1 LGPLNAPTDRPRS
14 LAWPL
19 AAVYTVLVVYA
30 SLYPF
35 EGWRTQGAWPWAYL
49 TAPWPRYWT
58 AFDLWSNVLG
68 YVPLGLLVALGVA
81 RTDRRGW
88 TAGAWWAGALACAT
102 LSGVLEGVQSYLP
115 MRVPSNMDWLANAL
129 GGASGAGVAWGAHR
143 WRVLA
148 AWNRFRRQWLI
159 DGATPGVV
167 VLLLWPW
174 AVLYPAPVPF
184 GVGHVWLRAE
194 AHLASWLEDTP
205 FVAWLPTPLD
215 AWALSPLAEAL
226 LVALS
231 VWVPCLLGYA
241 LLRTLA
247 QRLWFVGGWV
257 LVVPLTGALSAALT
271 YGPAHAWA
279 WLSAPVW
286 LGLLVAASMCF
297 LSLALSRRA
306 SALLMLPTLAYAIG
320 LLNRAPE
327 TPYFAQSLAIWEQG
341 RFIRFH
347 GLSQWL
353 GWLWPYAAFWIGLR
367 LVLRR
372 PSPPYNPGA

>member
-1 LGPLNAPTDRPRS
+1 MGFLTPSTPRQRS

-19 AAVYTVLVVYA
+19 AAVYAALVVYA
-30 SLYPF
+30 TLYPF
-35 EGWRTQGAWPWAYL
+35 EGWRSQGDGPWAYL
-49 TAPWPRYWT
+49 AAPWPRYWT
-58 AFDLWSNVLG
+58 AFDLWSNLLG
-68 YVPLGLLVALGVA
+68 YVPLGLLLALAVA
-81 RTDRRGW
+81 RSGAQGW
-88 TAGAWWAGALACAT
+88 TWWAWLLGFSGAAA
-102 LSGVLEGVQSYLP
+102 LSLVLEGVQSYLP
-115 MRVPSNMDWLANAL
+115 MRVPSTMDWLANAAGAA
-129 GGASGAGVAWGAHR
+129 GGASLAWAAHR
-143 WRVLA
+143 WRLLA
-148 AWNRFRRQWLI
+148 GWSRFRRQWLI

-184 GVGHVWLRAE
+184 GVGHVWSRAE
-194 AHLASWLEDTP
+194 AYLASWLQDTP
-205 FVAWLPTPLD
+205 FITWLPEPMN
-215 AWALSPLAEAL
+215 AWVLSPLAEAL

-231 VWVPCLLGYA
+231 VWVPCLLAYA

-247 QRLWFVGGWV
+247 QRLWFVAGWAV
-257 LVVPLTGALSAALT
+257 VVPCTGALSAALT

-286 LGLLVAASMCF
+286 LGLLVAATMCF

-306 SALLMLPTLAYAIG
+306 AALLMLPTLAYAIG

-327 TPYFAQSLAIWEQG
+327 APYFAQSLAIWEQG

-367 LVLRR
+367 LALRR
-372 PSPPYNPGA
+372 SAPAYNPGA